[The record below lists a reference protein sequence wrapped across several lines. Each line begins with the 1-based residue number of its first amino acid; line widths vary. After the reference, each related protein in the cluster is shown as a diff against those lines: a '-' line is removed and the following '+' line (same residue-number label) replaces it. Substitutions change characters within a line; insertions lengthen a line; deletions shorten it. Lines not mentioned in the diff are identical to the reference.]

1 LLLCGRLPDLSL
13 PLHRWTLRLLTPYQ
27 KGLLALLAVS
37 GAEVVLRVALP
48 WALKAVVDHVFG
60 GTPAP
65 AWLQNAAAALAA
77 QSHHEPRVALLLTIV
92 ALGLAAHLAHQLIML
107 AQSRINGGLSQRFT
121 RDMRRALFVHLQR
134 LALNEHATRPAG
146 DTVYRLT
153 ADAGW
158 LDQLVLRAIVPALFS
173 CITLIVM
180 LAVLVGISL
189 PLALVSLSVVPGLF
203 LSLRLHG
210 RQVRGEVD
218 RVKSLESRV
227 MERAH
232 ETFATIRLVK
242 SFGRETYERK
252 RFSGVSR
259 VATSARVGLRRHESR
274 FSFVVGALT
283 AAGTSLV
290 LAVGGGLVLR
300 GTISAGTLLLVLAY
314 LGFIY
319 GPLTALSQST
329 SVIRDAVA
337 SARRVRD
344 VFASEP
350 EPIDLVDAP
359 TLPPLKGGVQFQN
372 VSFAYDAG
380 RDVVRSVSF
389 TIAPGE
395 LVAIVGPSGSGRT
408 TLASL
413 IPRLNEP
420 TRGRILLDGIDNKT
434 CSLKSLREQVSVV
447 LQEAILMSGT
457 VRDNLRYGR
466 LSATDQEIEDAARA
480 ANADEFIS
488 ELPDGYDTDLGANGA
503 RLSGGQRQR
512 LNIARAIL
520 KDAPILI
527 LDEPTSA
534 LDAVSEARFVDALER
549 LRRDR
554 TTFVIAHRL
563 STVKGADRILV
574 MEAGAL
580 IASGT
585 HADLLA
591 NCPLYAKLA
600 GDFTDGGAYRIAV

>member
-1 LLLCGRLPDLSL
+1 M
-13 PLHRWTLRLLTPYQ
+13 
-27 KGLLALLAVS
+27 S

-48 WALKAVVDHVFG
+48 WALKAVIDHVFG
-60 GTPAP
+60 GAPPP
-65 AWLQNAAAALAA
+65 AWLESASAALAA
-77 QSHHEPRVALLLTIV
+77 RSHHEPRIALLLTIV
-92 ALGLAAHLAHQLIML
+92 GFGLVAHLAHQTMTL
-107 AQSRINGGLSQRFT
+107 AQTRINGGLSQRFT
-121 RDMRRALFVHLQR
+121 GDMRRALFVHLQR
-134 LALNEHATRPAG
+134 LALAEHTTRPAG

-158 LDQLVLRAIVPALFS
+158 LDQLVLRAIIPGIFS
-173 CITLIVM
+173 SITLVVM
-180 LAVLVGISL
+180 FTVLANISL
-189 PLALVSLSVVPGLF
+189 LLALISLSVVPGLF
-203 LSLRLHG
+203 MSLRMHG
-210 RQVRGEVD
+210 QQLRGEVD

-227 MERAH
+227 VERAH

-274 FSFVVGALT
+274 LSFVTGALT

-290 LAVGGGLVLR
+290 LAVGGSLVLR
-300 GTISAGTLLLVLAY
+300 GTISAGTLLMVLAY
-314 LGFIY
+314 LGFVY
-319 GPLTALSQST
+319 GPLTSLSQST
-329 SVIRDAVA
+329 LVVRDAVA

-344 VFASEP
+344 VFALKP
-350 EPIDLVDAP
+350 EPIDADGAP
-359 TLPPLKGGVQFQN
+359 ALPPIKGAVQFDN
-372 VSFAYDAG
+372 VSFAYETG
-380 RDVVRSVSF
+380 RDVVRSVSV
-389 TIAPGE
+389 TVAPGE

-408 TLASL
+408 TLTSL
-413 IPRLNEP
+413 ITRLNEP
-420 TRGRILLDGIDNKT
+420 TRGRILLDGIDTKT
-434 CSLKSLREQVSVV
+434 CSLRSLREQVSVV
-447 LQEAILMSGT
+447 LQEAILMSGS

-466 LSATDQEIEDAARA
+466 LSATDEQLEEAARA
-480 ANADEFIS
+480 ANADEFIR
-488 ELPDGYDTDLGANGA
+488 ELPDGYDTELGVNGD

-512 LNIARAIL
+512 LNIARAFL

-534 LDAVSEARFVDALER
+534 LDTVSEAHFVEALER

-574 MEAGAL
+574 MEAGAV

-585 HADLLA
+585 HDELLA

-600 GDFTDGGAYRIAV
+600 GDFTDSKTYRMAV

>member
-1 LLLCGRLPDLSL
+1 LPDLSL
-13 PLHRWTLRLLTPYQ
+13 PLHRWTLHLLTPYQ
-27 KGLLALLAVS
+27 KGLLALLSVS

-65 AWLQNAAAALAA
+65 AWLQSVAAALAA

-92 ALGLAAHLAHQLIML
+92 ALGLVAHLAHQTVML

-121 RDMRRALFVHLQR
+121 GDMRRALFVHLQR
-134 LALNEHATRPAG
+134 LALAEHTTRPAG

-158 LDQLVLRAIVPALFS
+158 LDQLVLRAIIPAVFS
-173 CITLIVM
+173 CVTLLVM
-180 LAVLVGISL
+180 FAVLVGISL

-203 LSLRLHG
+203 MSLRVHG
-210 RQVRGEVD
+210 RHVRGEVD

-232 ETFATIRLVK
+232 EAFATIRLVK

-259 VATSARVGLRRHESR
+259 VATSARVGLRQRESR

-290 LAVGGGLVLR
+290 LAVGGSLVLQ

-329 SVIRDAVA
+329 SIVRDAVS

-344 VFASEP
+344 VFGLKP
-350 EPIDLVDAP
+350 EPLDLDGAP
-359 TLPPLKGGVQFQN
+359 ALPPLKGAVQFDN
-372 VSFAYDAG
+372 VSFAYDPG

-389 TIAPGE
+389 SVAPGE
-395 LVAIVGPSGSGRT
+395 LVAVVGPSGSGRT
-408 TLASL
+408 TLTSL
-413 IPRLNEP
+413 ITRLNEP
-420 TRGRILLDGIDNKT
+420 SRGRILLDGIDTKT
-434 CSLKSLREQVSVV
+434 CSLKSLREQVSIV
-447 LQEAILMSGT
+447 LQEAILMTGT

-466 LSATDQEIEDAARA
+466 LSASDAEVEDAARA
-480 ANADEFIS
+480 ANADEFIR
-488 ELPDGYDTDLGANGA
+488 ELPNGYDTELGTNGE

-512 LNIARAIL
+512 LNIARAFL
-520 KDAPILI
+520 RDAPILI

-534 LDAVSEARFVDALER
+534 LDTVSEARFVDALER

-563 STVKGADRILV
+563 ST
-574 MEAGAL
+574 
-580 IASGT
+580 
-585 HADLLA
+585 
-591 NCPLYAKLA
+591 
-600 GDFTDGGAYRIAV
+600 AVFNSPS